1 MPMNYRTA
9 GAAKPAHAT
18 EALTP
23 QPSDERI
30 ASQAIGALTR
40 ENLLP
45 GLRVE
50 LSVERGWLTI
60 SGRADHPVE
69 RSAAECVVRYV
80 PGVRGVTN
88 RLVVALADR

>member
-1 MPMNYRTA
+1 MPTSDRTA
-9 GAAKPAHAT
+9 VDAKLANAAGT
-18 EALTP
+18 FTP